1 MESPNLNFFLKLSN
15 EDRQFMM
22 RLTNTLKMEFT
33 NDKNLYF
40 DALAQKDYKK
50 MKFIVHRIK
59 HKVGL
64 LGLTKSYN
72 VVIEFENDLINENLK
87 LKDKFLLILNTM
99 TKYLE
104 KIN

>member
-1 MESPNLNFFLKLSN
+1 MTHLLK
-15 EDRQFMM
+15 
-22 RLTNTLKMEFT
+22 KII
-33 NDKNLYF
+33 
-40 DALAQKDYKK
+40 K

>member
-1 MESPNLNFFLKLSN
+1 MEAPNLNFFQKLSN
-15 EDRQFMM
+15 GDHQFMM

-33 NDKNLYF
+33 NDKNLYL
-40 DALAQKDYKK
+40 DALDQKDFKK

-72 VVIEFENDLINENLK
+72 VVVEYENDLIDEDLK

-104 KIN
+104 KLN